1 MTTTSFSP
9 DDDDFRLSP
18 EQAERLRKALDPLQD
33 SMLKATATLGK
44 SLATSMPSLSPKLT
58 VQLTEVMAQVN
69 QQLAPSLASMA
80 EVTAQ
85 LNQQLAP
92 SLASMAEV
100 TAQLNQQLAPTLGN
114 AAEVL
119 AQFQAKTHILVGR
132 LDLSALAAVGQEIA
146 SRPDLA
152 RELNQ
157 AGSSSDDLSA
167 AANLVIASVPPEGD
181 SSLSPEAL
189 RLGIFAAVT
198 IAWFAVALPVAMT
211 APDPSLVNWL
221 WNLATRTLEG
231 AGVAGY
237 VAHKVVPSD
246 ADEASQS
253 TE

>member
-1 MTTTSFSP
+1 MTTTGFSP

-33 SMLKATATLGK
+33 SMFKATATLGK
-44 SLATSMPSLSPKLT
+44 SLATAMPSLSPKLT
-58 VQLTEVMAQVN
+58 VQLTEVMAQV
-69 QQLAPSLASMA
+69 
-80 EVTAQ
+80 
-85 LNQQLAP
+85 NQQLAP

-167 AANLVIASVPPEGD
+167 AANLVIASVPAEGD

>member
-1 MTTTSFSP
+1 M
-9 DDDDFRLSP
+9 
-18 EQAERLRKALDPLQD
+18 
-33 SMLKATATLGK
+33 
-44 SLATSMPSLSPKLT
+44 
-58 VQLTEVMAQVN
+58 
-69 QQLAPSLASMA
+69 
-80 EVTAQ
+80 
-85 LNQQLAP
+85 
-92 SLASMAEV
+92 
-100 TAQLNQQLAPTLGN
+100 
-114 AAEVL
+114 
-119 AQFQAKTHILVGR
+119 
-132 LDLSALAAVGQEIA
+132 DLSALAAVGQEIA

-167 AANLVIASVPPEGD
+167 AADLVIASVPPEGD

-237 VAHKVVPSD
+237 VAHKFAPPD
-246 ADEASQS
+246 ADEANQS

>member
-18 EQAERLRKALDPLQD
+18 EQAKRLRKALDPFQD

-92 SLASMAEV
+92 
-100 TAQLNQQLAPTLGN
+100 TLSN

-119 AQFQAKTHILVGR
+119 AQFQAKTHIPVGR

-167 AANLVIASVPPEGD
+167 AANFVIASVPPEGD

-253 TE
+253 PE

>member
-1 MTTTSFSP
+1 MTTTGFSP

-18 EQAERLRKALDPLQD
+18 EQAERLRKALDPFQD

-44 SLATSMPSLSPKLT
+44 SLATAMPSLSPKLT
-58 VQLTEVMAQVN
+58 VQLTEVMAQV
-69 QQLAPSLASMA
+69 
-80 EVTAQ
+80 
-85 LNQQLAP
+85 NQQLAP

>member
-1 MTTTSFSP
+1 MTTTGFSP

-44 SLATSMPSLSPKLT
+44 SLATAMPSLSPKLT
-58 VQLTEVMAQVN
+58 VQLTEVMAQV
-69 QQLAPSLASMA
+69 
-80 EVTAQ
+80 
-85 LNQQLAP
+85 NQQLAP